1 MSTRV
6 LFKLK
11 VNNDSCM
18 AKAYQR
24 NGAKIKP
31 DSDEPEPEP
40 KWIGRTDDDKE
51 GPQDDDNED
60 SPSSLYE
67 HEGDLYH
74 IGDQEEGGEAETGQE
89 SAA

>member
-40 KWIGRTDDDKE
+40 KWIGRTDDDE
-51 GPQDDDNED
+51 GP
-60 SPSSLYE
+60 
-67 HEGDLYH
+67 
-74 IGDQEEGGEAETGQE
+74 
-89 SAA
+89 